1 MNWVKTYESFLT
13 ETIKPSADVAKFEEL
28 IDLPIGIGII
38 TDVHWNDHTKV
49 LILTLAD
56 KLNSFDV
63 GGTHDAIEKHKG
75 DIKKKYSGIKDIQVG
90 TTTIHLT

>member
-1 MNWVKTYESFLT
+1 MNWVKTYESFIV
-13 ETIKPSADVAKFEEL
+13 EAIKPSEEVAKFEKL
-28 IDLPIGIGII
+28 VDLPDGIGII
-38 TDVHWNDHTKV
+38 TNVKWDDKTKSLV
-49 LILTLAD
+49 LTLAN

-75 DIKKKYSGIKDIQVG
+75 DIKKKYPGIKDIHIG